1 MARTVARLTALKVA
15 RAKRPGMYPDG
26 GGLYLQ
32 VTQGGASWVYR
43 FMLNGRAREMGLG
56 PVHTITLAE
65 AREKATQARKLRL
78 DGFDPIERRRSERAA
93 QRVAGAKAMSFR
105 QCGDAFIASH
115 EAGWGGV
122 HRRQWTNSLAQ
133 HVYPVIGDVLVHAI
147 DTALVMKVVE
157 PQWRSIPETASR
169 IRGRIEAILDWAKV
183 RGYRAGENPARW
195 RGHLDKLLPARGRVR
210 KVKHYAALPYVE
222 LPGFIAALREQAGI
236 AARALEFTI
245 LTAARTGETRFAR
258 WSEFDLLDQ
267 TWTVPDQRMKAGK
280 EHRIPLCERTLAIL
294 QGMRA
299 HRLTDDGFVFPGS
312 KVGRPLADTVL
323 LRLLQRMG
331 RGDLTAH
338 GFRSSFR
345 DWAAERTHFPSEV
358 AEMALAH
365 AVGSKVEAA
374 YRRGDMFEKRRRLM
388 QQWATFCTTAPAQ
401 ERASNVALIRK
412 TS

>member
-1 MARTVARLTALKVA
+1 MAQTVGRLTALKVV
-15 RAKRPGMYPDG
+15 RAKRPGMYADG

-32 VTQGGASWVYR
+32 ITKGGASWVYR

-65 AREKATQARKLRL
+65 ARERATQARKLRL
-78 DGFDPIERRRSERAA
+78 DGIDPVERRRSERAA
-93 QRVAGAKAMSFR
+93 QRVAEATAISFR

-115 EAGWGGV
+115 GAAWGAV

-133 HVYPVIGDVLVHAI
+133 HVHPVIGDVRVHAI
-147 DTALVMKVVE
+147 DTTLVMKVVE
-157 PQWRSIPETASR
+157 PLWRSIPETAYR

-195 RGHLDKLLPARGRVR
+195 RGHLDKLLPPRGKVR

-222 LPGFIAALREQAGI
+222 LPGFMAALREQEGI

-245 LTAARTGETRFAR
+245 LTAASTGETRFAR
-258 WSEFDLLDQ
+258 WSEFDLLDKI
-267 TWTVPDQRMKAGK
+267 WTVPDQRMKAGK
-280 EHRIPLCERTLAIL
+280 EHRIPLCDRTLAIL
-294 QGMRA
+294 QGVRA

-331 RGDLTAH
+331 RDDLTAH

-388 QQWATFCTTAPAQ
+388 DAWAEFLVKVPA
-401 ERASNVALIRK
+401 EHRK
-412 TS
+412 VVSLQGR

>member
-1 MARTVARLTALKVA
+1 
-15 RAKRPGMYPDG
+15 
-26 GGLYLQ
+26 
-32 VTQGGASWVYR
+32 
-43 FMLNGRAREMGLG
+43 
-56 PVHTITLAE
+56 
-65 AREKATQARKLRL
+65 
-78 DGFDPIERRRSERAA
+78 
-93 QRVAGAKAMSFR
+93 
-105 QCGDAFIASH
+105 
-115 EAGWGGV
+115 
-122 HRRQWTNSLAQ
+122 
-133 HVYPVIGDVLVHAI
+133 VIGDVRVHAI
-147 DTALVMKVVE
+147 DTTLVMKVVE
-157 PQWRSIPETASR
+157 PLWRSIPETAYR

-195 RGHLDKLLPARGRVR
+195 RGHLDKLLPPRGKVR

-222 LPGFIAALREQAGI
+222 LPGFMAALREQEGI

-258 WSEFDLLDQ
+258 WSEFDLLDKI
-267 TWTVPDQRMKAGK
+267 WTVPDQRMKAGK
-280 EHRIPLCERTLAIL
+280 EHRIPLCDRTLAIL
-294 QGMRA
+294 QGVRA

-331 RGDLTAH
+331 RDDLTAH

-388 QQWATFCTTAPAQ
+388 DAWAEFLVKVPA
-401 ERASNVALIRK
+401 EHRK
-412 TS
+412 VVSLQGR